1 MLLFSADPTIF
12 FLAHGELKKPPS
24 KVAYFSSCWTVS
36 VCTSKNDS
44 ICPAKKVYGSF
55 ELFGGH
61 VMEQLLASKCTK
73 IRVGGGAQLSP
84 CSHQSSAGLGCWL
97 PSTPTPWWRCSLMT
111 SNCAFAGA
119 AKSSQKLADLLIIFL
134 LSFKT
139 QRFQDLENCCSRGL
153 LAGPSSEYKA
163 KTIYRILSK
172 TVVQSSDGSTL

>member
-36 VCTSKNDS
+36 VWTSKNDS

-73 IRVGGGAQLSP
+73 IRVGGGRNCPPAPIKVLP
-84 CSHQSSAGLGCWL
+84 ALDAGCLRL
-97 PSTPTPWWRCSLMT
+97 RLR
-111 SNCAFAGA
+111 
-119 AKSSQKLADLLIIFL
+119 DEDV
-134 LSFKT
+134 
-139 QRFQDLENCCSRGL
+139 R
-153 LAGPSSEYKA
+153 
-163 KTIYRILSK
+163 
-172 TVVQSSDGSTL
+172 